1 LTKIYLPAATKLLRG
16 KGMTALVTSAAAG
29 VQLSGTAAA
38 A

>member
-1 LTKIYLPAATKLLRG
+1 LTKIPLPIATKLLLG
-16 KGMTALVTSAAAG
+16 KGMTALVTIAAAG